1 MIRCCQKQWS
11 IRMSTEKTIFAQL
24 LSFIPRHEF
33 DKCVARYNG
42 DYRVRSFTCWEQFIV
57 MCFAQLT
64 YRESLRDIETCLHT
78 MQSKLYHVGLRSKIA
93 RSTIAD
99 ANESRDWHIF
109 ADFCH
114 YLIQWAETL
123 YQDNE
128 SFKLDLKNAVYAVDS
143 TTIDLCLSLF
153 PWAKFRK
160 NKGAVKLHTQL
171 NLKTLLP
178 KDIEITDGLCH
189 DVNILD
195 RIIFELNSIYVL
207 DRGYVDFQRL
217 HGIHSSKAYFVVRAK
232 KNMRFKR
239 ILSSKIDKT
248 TGVQCDQTIKFAGVV
263 ASKDYPER
271 IRRVKYRDSQT
282 RKVFVYLTNHFDLAP
297 EMIAELYKNRWK
309 IELFFKWI
317 KQHLRIKAF
326 YGTSTNAVFT
336 QIWIAISAYVLVA
349 IIKKLLKVDHSLY
362 TILQIISVSL
372 FERTQ
377 LNQDF
382 FTSNFKSSDPADDKQ
397 LILFD
402 S

>member
-1 MIRCCQKQWS
+1 MNA
-11 IRMSTEKTIFAQL
+11 EKTIFAQL

-33 DKCVARYNG
+33 AKCVARYDG

-99 ANESRDWHIF
+99 ANETRDWRIF

-114 YLIQWAETL
+114 ILIQWAEIL

-143 TTIDLCLSLF
+143 TTIDLCLSVF

-160 NKGAVKLHTQL
+160 HKGAVKLHTQL

-178 KDIEITDGLCH
+178 KEIEITDGLCH

-207 DRGYVDFQRL
+207 DRGYVDFHRL
-217 HGIHSSKAYFVVRAK
+217 HGIHASKAYFVIRAK
-232 KNMRFKR
+232 KNLRFKR
-239 ILSSKIDKT
+239 ILSRPIDKT
-248 TGVQCDQTIKFAGVV
+248 TGVQCDQTVKLTGWAV
-263 ASKDYPER
+263 SKDYPER
-271 IRRVKYRDSQT
+271 LRRIKYRDSQSQQI
-282 RKVFVYLTNHFDLAP
+282 FVYLTNHFDLAP
-297 EMIAELYKNRWK
+297 EVIAELYKNRWK

-326 YGTSTNAVFT
+326 YGTSANAVFT

-349 IIKKLLKVDHSLY
+349 IIKKMLKLDHSLY
-362 TILQIISVSL
+362 TILQIFSVSL
-372 FERTQ
+372 FERTP
-377 LNQDF
+377 LNQGFFNSDF
-382 FTSNFKSSDPADDKQ
+382 KVSNPCIGEP
-397 LILFD
+397 LNLFD

>member
-1 MIRCCQKQWS
+1 
-11 IRMSTEKTIFAQL
+11 MSTEKTIFAQL

-128 SFKLDLKNAVYAVDS
+128 SFKLDLKNAVYAVYC

-195 RIIFELNSIYVL
+195 RIIFERNSI
-207 DRGYVDFQRL
+207 
-217 HGIHSSKAYFVVRAK
+217 
-232 KNMRFKR
+232 
-239 ILSSKIDKT
+239 
-248 TGVQCDQTIKFAGVV
+248 
-263 ASKDYPER
+263 
-271 IRRVKYRDSQT
+271 
-282 RKVFVYLTNHFDLAP
+282 
-297 EMIAELYKNRWK
+297 
-309 IELFFKWI
+309 
-317 KQHLRIKAF
+317 
-326 YGTSTNAVFT
+326 
-336 QIWIAISAYVLVA
+336 
-349 IIKKLLKVDHSLY
+349 
-362 TILQIISVSL
+362 
-372 FERTQ
+372 
-377 LNQDF
+377 
-382 FTSNFKSSDPADDKQ
+382 FKSSDPADDKQ

-402 S
+402 F

>member
-1 MIRCCQKQWS
+1 
-11 IRMSTEKTIFAQL
+11 MSTEKTIFAQL

-33 DKCVARYNG
+33 DKCVARYNV

>member
-1 MIRCCQKQWS
+1 MNA
-11 IRMSTEKTIFAQL
+11 EKTIFAQL

-33 DKCVARYNG
+33 DKCVARYDG
-42 DYRVRSFTCWEQFIV
+42 DYRVRTFTCWEQFIV

-78 MQSKLYHVGLRSKIA
+78 MQCKLYHVGLRSKIA

-99 ANESRDWHIF
+99 ANESRDWRIF

-114 YLIQWAETL
+114 ILIQWAERL
-123 YQDNE
+123 YQDDNN
-128 SFKLDLKNAVYAVDS
+128 FKLDLKNAVYAVDS

-153 PWAKFRK
+153 PWATFRK

-217 HGIHSSKAYFVVRAK
+217 YAIHTSKAYFVIRAK
-232 KNMRFKR
+232 KNLRFKR
-239 ILSSKIDKT
+239 ILSSKIDKI
-248 TGVQCDQTIKFAGVV
+248 TGVQCDQIIKLAGTV

-271 IRRVKYRDSQT
+271 MRRIKYRDSQT
-282 RKVFVYLTNHFDLAP
+282 NQVYVYLTNHFELAP
-297 EMIAELYKNRWK
+297 EIIAELYKNRWK

-326 YGTSTNAVFT
+326 YGTSVNAVFT
-336 QIWIAISAYVLVA
+336 QIWVAISAYVLVA
-349 IIKKLLKVDHSLY
+349 IVKKLLKLDHSLY
-362 TILQIISVSL
+362 TILQIFSVSL
-372 FERTQ
+372 FEKTQ
-377 LNQDF
+377 LNQAFFNSDF
-382 FTSNFKSSDPADDKQ
+382 KVSDPSIGEP
-397 LILFD
+397 LNLFD

>member
-1 MIRCCQKQWS
+1 
-11 IRMSTEKTIFAQL
+11 MSTEKTIFAQL

-33 DKCVARYNG
+33 DKCVARYDG

-78 MQSKLYHVGLRSKIA
+78 MQSKLYHVGLRSKIS

-99 ANESRDWHIF
+99 ANETRSWRIF

-114 YLIQWAETL
+114 VLIRWAETL

-128 SFKLDLKNAVYAVDS
+128 SFKLDLKHAVYAVDS

-160 NKGAVKLHTQL
+160 TKGAVKLHTQL
-171 NLKTLLP
+171 NLKTLIP
-178 KDIEITDGLCH
+178 KEIDITDGRCH

-195 RIIFELNSIYVL
+195 RILFELNSIYVL
-207 DRGYVDFQRL
+207 DRGYVDFERL
-217 HGIHSSKAYFVVRAK
+217 FSIHVQKAFFVIRAK
-232 KNMRFKR
+232 KNLRFR
-239 ILSSKIDKT
+239 RVYSRNVDKT
-248 TGVQCDQTIKFAGVV
+248 TGVQCDQTIKLTGIMV
-263 ASKDYPER
+263 SKEYPEHL
-271 IRRVKYRDSQT
+271 RRVKYRDSKSQ
-282 RKVFVYLTNHFDLAP
+282 KVFVYLTNHFELAP
-297 EMIAELYKNRWK
+297 ETVAELYKNRWK

-326 YGTSTNAVFT
+326 YGTSANAVFI

-349 IIKKLLKVDHSLY
+349 IVKKLLKLDQSLY
-362 TILQIISVSL
+362 TILQIFSVSL
-372 FERTQ
+372 FEKTP
-377 LNQDF
+377 LNQGF
-382 FTSNFKSSDPADDKQ
+382 FNANVTVLDDPIGKP
-397 LILFD
+397 LSLFD

>member
-1 MIRCCQKQWS
+1 
-11 IRMSTEKTIFAQL
+11 MSTEKTIFAQL

-382 FTSNFKSSDPADDKQ
+382 FTSNFKSSDPADDKL

>member
-1 MIRCCQKQWS
+1 
-11 IRMSTEKTIFAQL
+11 MSTEKTIFAQL

-282 RKVFVYLTNHFDLAP
+282 RKVFVHLTNHFDFAP
-297 EMIAELYKNRWK
+297 ERIAERYKNRWK

>member
-1 MIRCCQKQWS
+1 
-11 IRMSTEKTIFAQL
+11 MSTEKTIFAQL

-42 DYRVRSFTCWEQFIV
+42 DYRVRSFTCWEQFVV

-64 YRESLRDIETCLHT
+64 YRESLRDIEACLHT